1 MADDD
6 TISYHDSEDSS
17 SNQGS
22 SQDSGQGSSQKAG
35 QSAPQGGG
43 VGGSASQ
50 GSGPSQSSSGDA
62 SSSQNTSSSGSPSQG
77 SSSGRASGSSSSTS
91 SANGSSSGSGYGQG
105 EPTEEEGGVVA
116 DKPVPDESNLVK
128 PKASEAVS
136 EAAESAYG
144 RAVELGEKGAEKASN
159 MKIVAAAAII
169 IVIIVAAF
177 LFFRGNINT
186 NNSTI
191 TYTTT
196 VKQNYQL
203 SSCGVISSPG
213 SYTVQSSILTKISSG
228 ACIVVKSGN
237 VKLTGSNVQ
246 LTGSGPFVNKPPFT
260 YGILVENA
268 TNISIQGFNV
278 TRFSYGIYLENA
290 SHVSL
295 KNSVVGNSTMS
306 DISISN
312 APFTAVSNDIV
323 FGASD
328 PSGAILIGT
337 GSNGT
342 AITNSIIEFNAYYGT
357 ATYSTNTVFYG
368 DTFLGN
374 QVDMYC
380 GAGAPAYKSSGS
392 YSNSVCSVNKQC
404 NFATCTRSNYDY
416 SLASYNLSSQVS
428 TCGALASPGTYTL
441 DSNLDLAH
449 YINVSRGG
457 GACLTVTS
465 PGVKLNCNGK
475 SIINSYYG
483 VYGSKIFNFSI
494 QDCSFSNDTYGA
506 YFNDSALLKFR
517 NVSYTSGTY
526 GIYLNNDS
534 FANITDS
541 RYTNNVY
548 GLYLGN
554 SSASVSGIV
563 AEDNTYGFATN
574 GSATGT
580 LYNGTVLRN
589 KVDLYCG
596 ANSYNKT
603 GITASGVS
611 CSTSDCNWAA
621 GLCTTKVLPPLA
633 AYPINSCTTLSVP
646 GNYSLNTNLIPKT
659 TCMTFAASNVKLNCN
674 GHLLNYDGS
683 SQTASAF
690 YASGV
695 SNITLIGCNTDNFPY
710 GFSAYNSS
718 RIVVG
723 SSTFS
728 QAHTAVNLYNVTS
741 SVFRDI
747 SNYNYSDY
755 GIHADRLMQSFVL
768 NNLAY
773 SLSNNA
779 TGFALIGNS
788 TRNTFMNNTASNNKN
803 TGFVFDSSDN
813 NLVANNTA
821 SSNANDYACNSASS
835 GIYAELNGINHGLT
849 KTGCTWLVDLPPS
862 ALAPSCTAINTV
874 NGYHISYDMLYTY
887 GTTCFSIYNSN
898 KTTLTDG
905 SYVNCEGHTIYALH
919 GGIFADIYNTSSIKI
934 ENCYLKNFTQ
944 AVVSSAKATSVLN
957 STIANSVNGIVLNGA
972 NGLTINDVSIFNATD
987 YGIYLNSSSN
997 DAISNLNIRN
1007 STTGMHFNAT
1017 FSTLGGS
1024 SVYGSAFGIYCPDS
1038 ASNGNRDM
1046 GSNSCSTTNCS
1057 WLTSTACKA

>member
-1 MADDD
+1 MVEE
-6 TISYHDSEDSS
+6 T
-17 SNQGS
+17 
-22 SQDSGQGSSQKAG
+22 
-35 QSAPQGGG
+35 
-43 VGGSASQ
+43 
-50 GSGPSQSSSGDA
+50 
-62 SSSQNTSSSGSPSQG
+62 
-77 SSSGRASGSSSSTS
+77 
-91 SANGSSSGSGYGQG
+91 
-105 EPTEEEGGVVA
+105 PT
-116 DKPVPDESNLVK
+116 PDESNLIK

-159 MKIVAAAAII
+159 RKIIAAAAII

-177 LFFRGNINT
+177 LFFRNNT
-186 NNSTI
+186 GTGSSTI

-213 SYTVQSSILTKISSG
+213 NYTVQSSILTTITNG
-228 ACIVVKSGN
+228 PCIVIKSGN
-237 VKLTGSNVQ
+237 VRLTGSSVR
-246 LTGSGPFVNKPPFT
+246 LTGSGPFVDKPPFT

-268 TNISIQGFNV
+268 SGVSIQGFNV
-278 TRFSYGIYLENA
+278 TRFSYGVYLEN
-290 SHVSL
+290 SSNISL
-295 KNSVVGNSTMS
+295 ENSFVGNSTIS

-312 APFTAVSNDIV
+312 APFTLVSNDIV
-323 FGASD
+323 YGASN

-342 AITNSIIEFNAYYGT
+342 SVTNSIIEFNAYYGT
-357 ATYSTNTVFYG
+357 ATYSTNTIFHG

-374 QVDMYC
+374 QVDLYC

-392 YSNSVCSVNKQC
+392 YSDSVCSVNRQC
-404 NFATCTRSNYDY
+404 NFATCTKSNYDY
-416 SLASYNLSSQVS
+416 SMASYNLSNQVS

-441 DSNLDLAH
+441 DSNLDLAN
-449 YINVSRGG
+449 YVNLSRSN

-465 PGVKLNCNGK
+465 PDVKLNCNGK

-483 VYGSKIFNFSI
+483 IYGNKTFNFSMEG
-494 QDCSFSNDTYGA
+494 CSFSNDTYGA

-517 NVSYTSGTY
+517 NVSYTKGTY

-541 RYTNNVY
+541 HYLNNVY
-548 GLYLGN
+548 GLYLDN
-554 SSASVSGIV
+554 SSATVSGIV
-563 AEDNTYGFATN
+563 SEDNTYGFATN
-574 GSATGT
+574 GSATGV
-580 LYNGTVLRN
+580 LNNGTVLRN
-589 KVDLYCG
+589 KVDLYCS

-603 GITASGVS
+603 GITASSVS

-646 GNYSLNTNLIPKT
+646 GNYSLNTNLIPKA
-659 TCMTFAASNVKLNCN
+659 TCMTFAASNVKLDCN

-695 SNITLIGCNTDNFPY
+695 SNITLIDCNTDNFPY

-718 RIVVG
+718 GIVVG
-723 SSTFS
+723 TATFS

-755 GIHADRLMQSFVL
+755 GIHADKLMQSFVI

-779 TGFALIGNS
+779 TGFVLMGNS
-788 TRNTFMNNTASNNKN
+788 TRDTFMNNTASNNKN
-803 TGFVFDSSDN
+803 TGFVFDSSNN

-821 SSNANDYACNSASS
+821 SSNANDYACNAASS

-849 KTGCTWLVDLPPS
+849 KVGCTWLVDLPPS
-862 ALAPSCTAINTV
+862 SLAPSCTAINTV

-898 KTTLTDG
+898 KTTTSDN
-905 SYVNCEGHTIYALH
+905 SYINCEGHTIYALH
-919 GGIFADIYNTSSIKI
+919 GGIFANIYNTSDIKI
-934 ENCYLKNFTQ
+934 ENCYLKNFTD
-944 AVVSSAKATSVLN
+944 AVISSAKATSVLN

-972 NGLTINDVSIFNATD
+972 NGSTINNVNIFNATD
-987 YGIYLNSSSN
+987 YAVYLNKSSN
-997 DAISNLNIRN
+997 DAISNVNIKD
-1007 STTGMHFNAT
+1007 SGTGINFNAT
-1017 FSTLGGS
+1017 FSTLSGS
-1024 SVYGSAFGIYCPDS
+1024 SVYGSAFGIYCPAS
-1038 ASNGNRDM
+1038 GSNGNSDQ
-1046 GSNSCSTTNCS
+1046 GGNSCSTTNCS

>member
-1 MADDD
+1 MVEE
-6 TISYHDSEDSS
+6 T
-17 SNQGS
+17 
-22 SQDSGQGSSQKAG
+22 
-35 QSAPQGGG
+35 
-43 VGGSASQ
+43 
-50 GSGPSQSSSGDA
+50 
-62 SSSQNTSSSGSPSQG
+62 
-77 SSSGRASGSSSSTS
+77 
-91 SANGSSSGSGYGQG
+91 
-105 EPTEEEGGVVA
+105 PT
-116 DKPVPDESNLVK
+116 PDESNIVK
-128 PKASEAVS
+128 PKASEVVS

-144 RAVELGEKGAEKASN
+144 RAVELGEKGAEKASKR
-159 MKIVAAAAII
+159 KIIAAAAII
-169 IVIIVAAF
+169 IIIIAVAF
-177 LFFRGNINT
+177 LLFRGNGST
-186 NNSTI
+186 GSSTI

-213 SYTVQSSILTKISSG
+213 NYTVQSSILTHISSG

-237 VKLTGSNVQ
+237 VKLTGSNIQ
-246 LTGSGPFVNKPPFT
+246 LTGSGPFVDKPPFT

-268 TNISIQGFNV
+268 SNVLIQGFNV

-290 SHVSL
+290 SNVSL
-295 KNSVVGNSTMS
+295 KNSFVGNSTMS

-312 APFTAVSNDIV
+312 APFTAISNDIV
-323 FGASD
+323 YGASD

-357 ATYSTNTVFYG
+357 ATYSTNTIFHG

-374 QVDMYC
+374 QVDLYC
-380 GAGAPAYKSSGS
+380 GAGTPAYRSSGS
-392 YSNSVCSVNKQC
+392 YSNSVCSVNRQC
-404 NFATCTRSNYDY
+404 NFATCTKSNYDY

-441 DSNLDLAH
+441 GSNLDLAN
-449 YINVSRGG
+449 YINFSRDS

-475 SIINSYYG
+475 SIINAYYG
-483 VYGSKIFNFSI
+483 VYGSKIFNFSME
-494 QDCSFSNDTYGA
+494 DCSFSNDTYGA
-506 YFNDSALLKFR
+506 YFNDSALLKFS
-517 NVSYTSGTY
+517 NVAYSKGTY

-541 RYTNNVY
+541 HYSNNIY
-548 GLYLGN
+548 GLYLDN

-574 GSATGT
+574 GSTTGT
-580 LYNGTVLRN
+580 LYNGTILRN
-589 KVDLYCG
+589 KVDLYCS
-596 ANSYNKT
+596 ANSYNRT
-603 GITASGVS
+603 GITASSVS
-611 CSTSDCNWAA
+611 CGSSDCNWAV
-621 GLCTTKVLPPLA
+621 GLCTTKVLPPLV

-659 TCMTFAASNVKLNCN
+659 TCITFAASNVKLDCN
-674 GHLLNYDGS
+674 GHLLSYDGS

-690 YASGV
+690 YASHV
-695 SNITLIGCNTDNFPY
+695 SNITLIDCNTDNFPY

-718 RIVVG
+718 GVVVG

-728 QAHTAVNLYNVTS
+728 QAHTAVNIYNVSS

-747 SNYNYSDY
+747 SNYNYSGY
-755 GIHADRLMQSFVL
+755 GIHADRLMQSFVI

-779 TGFALIGNS
+779 TGFSLIGNS
-788 TRNTFMNNTASNNKN
+788 TRNIFMNNTASNNKN
-803 TGFVFDSSDN
+803 TGFVFNSSNN
-813 NLVANNTA
+813 NLVVNNTA
-821 SSNANDYACNSASS
+821 SANAKDYACNSASS

-849 KTGCTWLVDLPPS
+849 KVGCTWLVDLPPS

-874 NGYHISYDMLYTY
+874 NGYHIAYDMLYTY
-887 GTTCFSIYNSN
+887 GTTCFSVYNSN

-905 SYVNCEGHTIYALH
+905 SYINCEGHTIYALH
-919 GGIFADIYNTSSIKI
+919 GGIFANIYNTSNIKI

-944 AVVSSAKATSVLN
+944 DVVSSAKATSILN

-972 NGLTINDVSIFNATD
+972 NGSTINDVSIFNATD
-987 YGIYLNSSSN
+987 YAVYLNKSSN
-997 DAISNLNIRN
+997 DAISNVNIRN
-1007 STTGMHFNAT
+1007 STTGIHFDAT

-1024 SVYGSAFGIYCPDS
+1024 SVYGSAFGIYCPTS
-1038 ASNGNRDM
+1038 AANSNRDL
-1046 GSNSCSTTNCS
+1046 GSNSCSTTNCP
-1057 WLTSTACKA
+1057 WLTSTACKT